1 VIKALLLR
9 LDRGVAFVCRWT
21 VIACFVGLFLLL
33 SLGIVQRMIPFFK
46 LPGYD
51 EVIELLFAWMTFV
64 GALALWRE
72 GVLYRVDTVERL
84 LPRRGRVALASL
96 IHLAMLSVA
105 LLLAIEGWE
114 FLQMSGETTPF
125 LQIDKIYWYAA
136 IPVCGALMAVY
147 SAVAL
152 WRALHDGYTGL
163 ESEAGTLG

>member
-1 VIKALLLR
+1 MIRAVLLR
-9 LDRGVAFVCRWT
+9 LDRGVALACRWI
-21 VIACFVGLFLLL
+21 VIGCFVGLFILL
-33 SLGIVQRMIPFFK
+33 SIGIVQRIVPFFK

-72 GVLYRVDTVERL
+72 GVLYRVDMLERKL
-84 LPRRGRVALASL
+84 SRRGRAALAGL

-114 FLQMSGETTPF
+114 FMQMSGETTPF

-163 ESEAGTLG
+163 DSEVGTLG